1 MRLLVFLHGTVL
13 VHAGGVG
20 VIRAERVAQV
30 RAKHPTVR
38 EYAAYVPVGEAV
50 AKLRRWQDAGAVDY
64 LSSHGNPD
72 DVALDAL
79 VLRTHGF
86 PAGQV
91 FARRPGESYG
101 DVAGREAPDVLIEDD
116 CESIGADQVTYLQI
130 PPAVR
135 DRIKSII
142 IPRVRWHRPPPR
154 RPPSPAN
161 FRALSM
167 RNARSWAFRLS
178 PPDSTCP

>member
-13 VHAGGVG
+13 MHAGGVG

-30 RAKHPTVR
+30 RAKHPTVG

-50 AKLRRWQDAGAVDY
+50 AKLRRWQDAGAVVDY
-64 LSSHGNPD
+64 LSSHRNPS

-91 FARRPGESYG
+91 LARRQGESYG
-101 DVAGREAPDVLIEDD
+101 DIAGREAPDVLVEDD
-116 CESIGADQVTYLQI
+116 CESIGADQVTYPQI
-130 PPAVR
+130 PPASR
-135 DRIKSII
+135 ARIKSII
-142 IPRVRWHRPPPR
+142 IPEFGGIDHLPDDPQ
-154 RPPSPAN
+154 
-161 FRALSM
+161 ALLT
-167 RNARSWAFRLS
+167 WFS
-178 PPDSTCP
+178 PPAPTSPETTQSAHSPQPR